1 MDTDKCLFDG
11 RQNLNMRCLQAALAA
26 EFVKLEN
33 LFPGIGMAFVFK
45 QYDGKSY
52 LFANKKMPIPEN
64 RKMQEFQGSETILTL
79 DNGAIFKNMRFI
91 VRGLSSDAGLLKRI
105 DLAKAAIIA
114 TERLE
119 LQGAARMA
127 A

>member
-1 MDTDKCLFDG
+1 MDTDKCLVDG
-11 RQNLNMRCLQAALAA
+11 RQNINMRCLHSALAA

-45 QYDGKSY
+45 QYGGKSY
-52 LFANKKMPIPEN
+52 LFANKKMPIHKGKKTPD
-64 RKMQEFQGSETILTL
+64 FQGSETILCL
-79 DNGAIFKNMRFI
+79 ENGAVFRSIRF
-91 VRGLSSDAGLLKRI
+91 VVKGFSNDAAWAERI
-105 DLAKAAIIA
+105 DLAKAAINT

-119 LQGAARMA
+119 LKGAARMA

>member
-11 RQNLNMRCLQAALAA
+11 RQNLNMRCLQTALAA

-52 LFANKKMPIPEN
+52 LFANKKMPLPEG
-64 RKMQEFQGSETILTL
+64 KKIQELQGSEAILTL
-79 DNGAIFKNMRFI
+79 DNGAVFKSIRFI
-91 VRGLSSDAGLLKRI
+91 VRGLSNDVGLVKRI

>member
-11 RQNLNMRCLQAALAA
+11 RQNLNMRCLQTALAA
-26 EFVKLEN
+26 EFVTLEN

-52 LFANKKMPIPEN
+52 LFANKKMPIPED

-79 DNGAIFKNMRFI
+79 ENGAIFRNMRFV
-91 VRGLSSDAGLLKRI
+91 VRGLSNDVGLVKRI